1 MTGTNRSTELS
12 PETRTKIGRN
22 AGIVGIGVN
31 IALFAVKLTVGVL
44 SGSVS
49 VIADAVNNLTDA
61 GSSVLVILGYAISA
75 KPADHEHPY
84 GHARMEYLCGLFIS
98 VIITFLGAE
107 LFKTS
112 IETIL
117 DHEAVAA
124 YSAVSLCVMLVSAA
138 VKVFLA
144 LFYRRI
150 GKRIDSQVLRASATD
165 SIGDVCAT
173 SAVIVGILLTPML
186 GAVSDGIF
194 GCLVA
199 VYIFVM
205 GVKLIIESSNTL
217 IGAAPDVELV
227 KKMIAKL
234 RPYEGV
240 LGIHD
245 LVIHNYGAARYF
257 GSVHI
262 EMDAEQSI
270 LECHDVIDRIE
281 NDFRRDMGIDLVIH
295 LDPVT
300 LNDERINELRST
312 VRGVVDELAAEFS
325 SPVSFHD
332 LRVVFGTNTTELRFD
347 LAIGHDFPLSNE
359 ELVEMLRSDIRAKL
373 GDSYT
378 ASVTVDRDYT
388 TERYDVH

>member
-1 MTGTNRSTELS
+1 MTETNITPELS

-22 AGIVGIGVN
+22 AGIVGIGAN

-98 VIITFLGAE
+98 VIITFLGME

-112 IETIL
+112 VETIF
-117 DHEAVAA
+117 DHEKVAA
-124 YSAVSLCVMLVSAA
+124 YSAVSLCVMLASAA

-144 LFYRRI
+144 LFYRRV

-165 SIGDVCAT
+165 SMGDVCAT

-312 VRGVVDELAAEFS
+312 VREVVDELAAEFS

-347 LAIGHDFPLSNE
+347 LAISHDFPLSNE
-359 ELVEMLRSDIRAKL
+359 ELVEMLRNDIRTKL
-373 GDSYT
+373 GEDYT